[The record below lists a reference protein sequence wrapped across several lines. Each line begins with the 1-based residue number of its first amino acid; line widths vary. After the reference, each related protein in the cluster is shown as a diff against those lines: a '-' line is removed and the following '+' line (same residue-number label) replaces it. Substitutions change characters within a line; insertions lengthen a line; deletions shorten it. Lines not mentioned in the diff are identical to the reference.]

1 MIPHDRGEHARQG
14 HQRPRSRALAHS
26 PAGPVVTDRAM
37 GVMRASTTTRNAA
50 AADCQDVGRGVAAWL
65 DGFQRRHTWVG
76 FPVAVVYKFVD
87 DQGGYLASLITYYGF
102 LALFPLLLLLVSVLG
117 YLLAGNPALQHALVG
132 SALQQLPI
140 IGPQLQHN
148 ISAIH
153 GSRPAVILGI
163 LGALYGGLNVSV
175 AIQTT
180 LNRVWAVPRYAR
192 PNALVSRLRG
202 LVLFALIGTVILIT
216 TALSAVGTAAI
227 DFLMTTPLS
236 AGGSGIGTG
245 VRIAAIAVAAIVNVA
260 AFLIGFRV
268 LTARE
273 VRLADLLPGAI
284 GAGVAIQVLQTVG
297 TVFLSRELLGASQV
311 YGVFGLVFGLLA
323 WLYLQAAIVV
333 FCAEINAVRARR
345 LWPRNLLTPFL
356 DDTVLTP
363 ADHAS
368 YRSYADTERYQ
379 PSEQI
384 HTTYDDQPASHD
396 EP

>member
-1 MIPHDRGEHARQG
+1 
-14 HQRPRSRALAHS
+14 
-26 PAGPVVTDRAM
+26 
-37 GVMRASTTTRNAA
+37 
-50 AADCQDVGRGVAAWL
+50 
-65 DGFQRRHTWVG
+65 
-76 FPVAVVYKFVD
+76 
-87 DQGGYLASLITYYGF
+87 
-102 LALFPLLLLLVSVLG
+102 
-117 YLLAGNPALQHALVG
+117 
-132 SALQQLPI
+132 
-140 IGPQLQHN
+140 
-148 ISAIH
+148 
-153 GSRPAVILGI
+153 
-163 LGALYGGLNVSV
+163 
-175 AIQTT
+175 
-180 LNRVWAVPRYAR
+180 
-192 PNALVSRLRG
+192 
-202 LVLFALIGTVILIT
+202 LIT

-323 WLYLQAAIVV
+323 WLYVQAVIVV

-356 DDTVLTP
+356 NDAVLTP
-363 ADHAS
+363 ADRAS
-368 YRSYADTERYQ
+368 YRSYADTER
-379 PSEQI
+379 
-384 HTTYDDQPASHD
+384 HQPADQLHPTHTGQPCSH
-396 EP
+396 PQS